1 MHSQSGTR
9 WSERLHNVKPFVANL
24 NGIKQ
29 ALVKI
34 LVFSLTPKT
43 RYEVNEAIKYVSSFE
58 CILMSAIWYKILA
71 PIDTC
76 NKIIQG
82 RDATVEV
89 EVNIIRVLVDS
100 LPKLRSELK
109 AILIEAKHVASNINV
124 EIKLVRKRN
133 RKYIEGIIYEE
144 ETLGEF
150 EQGEYTEEEA
160 DSRKF
165 IYNVMIDHLIS
176 GLTRR
181 FKTAN
186 EILQTFVSCGYI
198 LA

>member
-1 MHSQSGTR
+1 M
-9 WSERLHNVKPFVANL
+9 
-24 NGIKQ
+24 
-29 ALVKI
+29 
-34 LVFSLTPKT
+34 
-43 RYEVNEAIKYVSSFE
+43 
-58 CILMSAIWYKILA
+58 
-71 PIDTC
+71 
-76 NKIIQG
+76 
-82 RDATVEV
+82 VE
-89 EVNIIRVLVDS
+89 S

-160 DSRKF
+160 DFRKF
-165 IYNVMIDHLIS
+165 IYNVIIDHVIS

-186 EILQTFVSCGYI
+186 QILQTFVFCGYI